1 MSSRA
6 APSVRADPNSKR
18 SQRTKRGST
27 APARDFP
34 ATNMWGGKAVCKR
47 CGLVMPDAEPMAP
60 DGEFIHVA
68 KPHQKRALTCVNN
81 LKSFH
86 MQDKEIEPFMRKGR
100 RRALK
105 RAGIRA

>member
-18 SQRTKRGST
+18 SQAARG
-27 APARDFP
+27 RDFP
-34 ATNMWGGKAVCKR
+34 NTARWGSKAVCRR
-47 CGLVMPDAEPMAP
+47 CKLVMVDVEPCSP
-60 DGEFIHVA
+60 NGEFWHVA
-68 KPHQKRALTCVNN
+68 KPHQKRAILCVNN
-81 LKSFH
+81 GGVFTQKN
-86 MQDKEIEPFMRKGR
+86 MEIEPFMRKVR